1 MLDYKNNTFSNI
13 IFQISVD
20 VPLKTG
26 ISQKYFYTYQT
37 EISKTSFIFPE
48 KILHMVPSQKSIS
61 HSLFMQ
67 QFYFSISV
75 LNQLLLFIFCKIF
88 IWFVTIFSLFVL
100 LLFRKILIPFTTFVF
115 FDILLINL
123 QTFLYTRKK
132 FDKKIMLKKWFKTF
146 QYFMQLA

>member
-13 IFQISVD
+13 IFQTSVD

-75 LNQLLLFIFCKIF
+75 LNQLLLFIFCKNF
-88 IWFVTIFSLFVL
+88 YMVCDH
-100 LLFRKILIPFTTFVF
+100 ILTFCFAPLQKDIDTFYNLCF